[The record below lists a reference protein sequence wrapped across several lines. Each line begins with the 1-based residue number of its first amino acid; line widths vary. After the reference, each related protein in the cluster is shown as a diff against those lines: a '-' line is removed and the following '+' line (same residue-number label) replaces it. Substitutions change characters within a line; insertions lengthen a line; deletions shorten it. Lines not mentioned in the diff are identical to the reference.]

1 MNRSKVIIFYLYLII
16 RGKKFFY
23 TLVHIILFLRN
34 FHKRLLRLI
43 DRYQNLSDSN
53 QRATHAIKTTHATQ
67 ATQTTHAIKTTGKS
81 AAVG

>member
-1 MNRSKVIIFYLYLII
+1 M
-16 RGKKFFY
+16 
-23 TLVHIILFLRN
+23 FLRN

-53 QRATHAIKTTHATQ
+53 PSATHAIKTTHATHATH
-67 ATQTTHAIKTTGKS
+67 ATQAIKTTDKS

>member
-16 RGKKFFY
+16 RSKKFFY

-53 QRATHAIKTTHATQ
+53 QSATHATQ
-67 ATQTTHAIKTTGKS
+67 ATQATHATHATQATDKS